1 MIVVKASISLS
12 PAGRC
17 RRNAGHLARSIAG
30 YRHGAALVALRDAG
44 ALGRSV
50 MSTPNQPLPQDRMSD
65 QGHYLEDLQPG
76 MTASLG
82 KTVTD
87 ADLVLFAGVSGDTNP
102 VHLDEEFAQGTM
114 FKGRIAHGM
123 LIAGVISAVLG
134 TRLPGPGAIYVS
146 QSMKFLAPVRVG
158 DTLKASVTVRTV
170 DHERRRVI
178 LDTECR
184 VRDTKVLVGEAT
196 LMVQRRPREAA

>member
-1 MIVVKASISLS
+1 
-12 PAGRC
+12 
-17 RRNAGHLARSIAG
+17 
-30 YRHGAALVALRDAG
+30 
-44 ALGRSV
+44 
-50 MSTPNQPLPQDRMSD
+50 MSD
-65 QGHYLEDLQPG
+65 QGYYLEDLYPG
-76 MTASLG
+76 MSAGFG

-102 VHLDEEFAQGTM
+102 VHLDEEFASRTM

-146 QSMKFLAPVRVG
+146 QSMKFLAPVRIG
-158 DTLKASVTVRTV
+158 DTLKASVTVRAI
-170 DHERRRVI
+170 DHERRRVT

-184 VRDTKVLVGEAT
+184 VRETKVVVGEAV
-196 LMVQRRPREAA
+196 LMVQRRPTGLDELAQDRRPA

>member
-1 MIVVKASISLS
+1 MSEQ
-12 PAGRC
+12 
-17 RRNAGHLARSIAG
+17 G
-30 YRHGAALVALRDAG
+30 Y
-44 ALGRSV
+44 
-50 MSTPNQPLPQDRMSD
+50 
-65 QGHYLEDLQPG
+65 YLEDLHPG

-87 ADLVLFAGVSGDTNP
+87 ADLVLFAGISGDTNP
-102 VHLDEEFAQGTM
+102 IHMDEEFAASTM

-134 TRLPGPGAIYVS
+134 TRLPGPGAVYVS

-158 DTLKASVTVRTV
+158 DTLKASVTVRSV
-170 DHERRRVI
+170 DADRRRVT

-184 VRDTKVLVGEAT
+184 VRDVKVVVGEAV
-196 LMVQRRPREAA
+196 LMVPRQSASRLTA